1 MEHCE
6 KYAPLIS
13 AAVDGELSAAERSEL
28 MDHLAQC
35 PACRE
40 VYSEMMA
47 MHEAFSQLEAE
58 VPGDLAGDVMAKV
71 RTQRQ
76 VKRPRHYWWQIT
88 AAAACCALVF
98 LGYQHF
104 YGAGPMENTADTAG
118 EAAPYA
124 AVSEDAG
131 ADAASAPDLGEA
143 ATAAPAPAP
152 APGSLT
158 VENHREGKAGAVPS
172 DEEIMEDVLTYFQ
185 GGTAAVSTAAAEAE
199 DQHGEV
205 PCPTLSSDAPE
216 LETWLLEHVAAEG
229 YSSGDSSAQ
238 AWLLTVPE
246 YEELADYLD
255 AQAVPYTL
263 EGGDTLAED
272 GEALEETGEMVC
284 VVYLPAAQDAT
295 A

>member
-104 YGAGPMENTADTAG
+104 YGAGPRENTADTAG

-124 AVSEDAG
+124 AVSEDVG
-131 ADAASAPDLGEA
+131 ADAASVPEPEA
-143 ATAAPAPAP
+143 SDTAAPAPAP
-152 APGSLT
+152 APGNLT
-158 VENHREGKAGAVPS
+158 VENHREGKAGAAPS
-172 DEEIMEDVLTYFQ
+172 DQEIMEDVLTYFRS
-185 GGTAAVSTAAAEAE
+185 GTAAVSAASAEAE
-199 DQHGEV
+199 DQQAEV
-205 PCPTLSSDAPE
+205 PCPTLSSSAPE
-216 LETWLLEHVAAEG
+216 LALWVTEHIPAEG
-229 YSSGDSSAQ
+229 YSSGDGTGAQ
-238 AWLLTVPE
+238 AWLITQPE
-246 YEELADYLD
+246 YEALADYLD
-255 AQAVPYTL
+255 QEGIPYTFDDAGDPA
-263 EGGDTLAED
+263 EGQ
-272 GEALEETGEMVC
+272 ETREMVC
-284 VVYLPAAQDAT
+284 VVYLETEAES
-295 A
+295 

>member
-131 ADAASAPDLGEA
+131 ADAASAPDPEA
-143 ATAAPAPAP
+143 SDTAAPAPTP

-158 VENHREGKAGAVPS
+158 VENHREGKVGAAPS
-172 DEEIMEDVLTYFQ
+172 DQEIMEDVLTYFRS
-185 GGTAAVSTAAAEAE
+185 GTAAVSAASAEAE
-199 DQHGEV
+199 DQHAEV
-205 PCPTLSSDAPE
+205 PCPTLSSSAPE
-216 LETWLLEHVAAEG
+216 LALWVTEHIPAEG
-229 YSSGDSSAQ
+229 YSSGDGTGAQ
-238 AWLLTVPE
+238 AWLITQPE
-246 YEELADYLD
+246 YEALADYLD
-255 AQAVPYTL
+255 QEGIPYTF
-263 EGGDTLAED
+263 DA
-272 GEALEETGEMVC
+272 GEAEEAPAEMVC
-284 VVYLPAAQDAT
+284 VVYLEAEEAS
-295 A
+295 